1 MSQKVQITVTGLP
14 EGSVNTETLQ
24 KKIMKNI
31 ISEITSANMD
41 GLNAFDLDIDAG
53 LEVKL
58 ELN

>member
-1 MSQKVQITVTGLP
+1 MSQKIQIKVTGLP
-14 EGSVNTETLQ
+14 EGSVNAETLQ

-41 GLNAFDLDIDAG
+41 GMNAFDLDIDAG
-53 LEVKL
+53 LEVAL